1 MLVSNSSTTT
11 QGFECEDSAA
21 VRLRN
26 DTEHFRAKGQ
36 FCVSKFDCQ
45 ENCLS
50 EASCFV
56 QDGNGRARFAD
67 EEGDHPIDA
76 CECHAIDTGDLLD
89 LDEDCDCRI
98 FEDKRHH
105 KDISDPEQDV
115 EDRIN
120 DQIRRT
126 IGDILSEIV
135 QNAFHQSFEEVIQL

>member
-11 QGFECEDSAA
+11 HGFECEESAA
-21 VRLRN
+21 TRLRN
-26 DTEHFRAKGQ
+26 DTELFRAKGS

-56 QDGNGRARFAD
+56 EEGNGRARFAE
-67 EEGDHPIDA
+67 EEGEHPIEA
-76 CECHAIDTGDLLD
+76 CDCNLIDTGDLLD
-89 LDEDCDCRI
+89 LDSDCDCLK

-115 EDRIN
+115 ENKIN

-135 QNAFHQSFEEVIQL
+135 QNAFHQSFEDVI

>member
-1 MLVSNSSTTT
+1 MLVSNSSTVTT
-11 QGFECEDSAA
+11 GYECEESAA
-21 VRLRN
+21 TRLRN
-26 DTEHFRAKGQ
+26 DTECFSAKGQ

-56 QDGNGRARFAD
+56 EDGKGHARFA
-67 EEGDHPIDA
+67 EEEHEHPIDA
-76 CECHAIDTGDLLD
+76 CDCNLIDTGDLLD
-89 LDEDCDCRI
+89 LDNDCDCLE

-105 KDISDPEQDV
+105 HDIADPEQDV

-120 DQIRRT
+120 EQIRRT

-135 QNAFHQSFEEVIQL
+135 